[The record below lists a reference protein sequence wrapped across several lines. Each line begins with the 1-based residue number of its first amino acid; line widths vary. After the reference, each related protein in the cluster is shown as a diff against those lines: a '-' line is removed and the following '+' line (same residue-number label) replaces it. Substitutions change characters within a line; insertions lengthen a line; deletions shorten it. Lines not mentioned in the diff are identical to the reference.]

1 MYGVQINRVL
11 TAHSVRRN
19 HWNWTYAICLSFRS
33 FVPTPFLK
41 LFVCQT
47 ALWRYHNM
55 LYFSDQISDNAS
67 FGFYVDMIWYLCNR
81 NWVDTRW
88 QHHTTHL
95 QQTIHTIHRE
105 YNSGSEGRAP
115 SLRVI
120 PWHLPYSWGK
130 STEKTSVR
138 VAQYKNNE
146 QAQRTNTIQ
155 EQQQAP
161 HKDRSTIQEHEPSQY
176 KINEQAPEPWNTIP

>member
-1 MYGVQINRVL
+1 MRSSAPKYFTQFSRK
-11 TAHSVRRN
+11 SFK
-19 HWNWTYAICLSFRS
+19 TY
-33 FVPTPFLK
+33 
-41 LFVCQT
+41 
-47 ALWRYHNM
+47 
-55 LYFSDQISDNAS
+55 
-67 FGFYVDMIWYLCNR
+67 MIWYLFNR

-88 QHHTTHL
+88 QHHTTRL

-105 YNSGSEGRAP
+105 YNSGSAGRAP

-120 PWHLPYSWGK
+120 PWHLPYNWGK

-161 HKDRSTIQEHEPSQY
+161 HKDRSTVQEHEPSQY
-176 KINEQAPEPWNTIP
+176 KNNEQAPDMSDTYFDFRDVSYYFQWNITVHVTLCTFI